1 MTAGQ
6 KLPAEFTERMKRDLG
21 DEFGAFISCY
31 DSPRR
36 RGLRVNT
43 MKMTPEEFAERA
55 PFPVKRIPWVDN
67 GFFYPDDVMP
77 AQHPWY
83 AAGVYYLQE
92 PSAMTPASRLPVR
105 EGDRVLDLCAAPG
118 GKSTELA
125 ARLHGTGLLVSNDI
139 SVSRARALLRN
150 LELFGAERMLVT
162 AETPENLAGVFPGYF
177 DRILVDAP
185 CSGEGMF
192 RKSPAVLEAWSPERT
207 TECSRTQRQIL
218 QSAWE
223 MLRPGGWMMYSTC
236 TFTPEEDE
244 QVIAWFLREH
254 TDMVMQPI
262 EPYDPGFRPGRPAWA
277 DGNPKL
283 EKCVRIWPHVMEGEG
298 HFLALMRK
306 QTGERDT
313 QAAGDRKQA
322 EERYASVSENAKQLS
337 CTEGS
342 GKYTL
347 AGEAGRRGV
356 QRNNTAGY
364 GEPEDKRTEDRK
376 AAGKK
381 GRDRSASGAQAGRK
395 RGMAAERRAA
405 SAGSDDRQLLED
417 FLRGTEISAEE
428 VVRYGDR
435 AYLTQDLPDG
445 VKRLNFLRNGLFV
458 GEWKKGRFEPSQP
471 LALALHQYPS
481 MLNLSSED
489 ERVKR
494 YLRGETLQL
503 DPETDGACS
512 GWTLVC
518 VDGFGLGWAKITGH
532 VVKNRLSRS
541 WMQN

>member
-1 MTAGQ
+1 MTAEQ
-6 KLPAEFTERMKRDLG
+6 KLPAAFTERMKRDLG
-21 DEFGAFISCY
+21 DEYDAFISCY

-55 PFPVKRIPWVDN
+55 PFPVKKIPWVDN

-92 PSAMTPASRLPVR
+92 PSAMTPASRLPVS

-125 ARLHGTGLLVSNDI
+125 ARLHGTGMLVSNDI

-236 TFTPEEDE
+236 TFSPEEDE
-244 QVIAWFLREH
+244 QVIAWFLREYP
-254 TDMVMQPI
+254 DMELQPI

-277 DGNPKL
+277 DGNAEL
-283 EKCVRIWPHVMEGEG
+283 EKCVRIWPHIMEGEG

-306 QTGERDT
+306 QT
-313 QAAGDRKQA
+313 
-322 EERYASVSENAKQLS
+322 EEQYA
-337 CTEGS
+337 T
-342 GKYTL
+342 
-347 AGEAGRRGV
+347 
-356 QRNNTAGY
+356 GY
-364 GEPEDKRTEDRK
+364 GKSEDRRTEDRK
-376 AAGKK
+376 AGGKK
-381 GRDRSASGAQAGRK
+381 GRDRSAGGAYAGRK
-395 RGMAAERRAA
+395 RGQAA
-405 SAGSDDRQLLED
+405 AGSDDRQLLED
-417 FLRGTEISAEE
+417 FLSGTEIPVEE

-471 LALALHQYPS
+471 LALALRQYPS
-481 MLNLSSED
+481 VLDLFSSD
-489 ERVKR
+489 ERVAR
-494 YLRGETLQL
+494 YLRGETLML
-503 DPETDGACS
+503 DPEKDGDCS
-512 GWTLVC
+512 GWTLVR
-518 VDGFGLGWAKITGH
+518 VDGFGLGWAKITGN